1 MYSGGSFQDPSLLLV
16 LQGTHANVQT
26 QSDRLRF
33 SLSFFLEPGD
43 LAVSSDKP
51 LAISIVS

>member
-16 LQGTHANVQT
+16 LQGTHANVQI

-43 LAVSSDKP
+43 LAVGSDKP